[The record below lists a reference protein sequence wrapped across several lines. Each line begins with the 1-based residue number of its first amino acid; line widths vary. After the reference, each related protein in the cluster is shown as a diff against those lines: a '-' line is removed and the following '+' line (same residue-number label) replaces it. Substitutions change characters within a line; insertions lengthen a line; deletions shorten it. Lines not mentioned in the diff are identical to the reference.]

1 MGAPFE
7 WSGRTDGEGPAH
19 RRFFHT
25 VTRSGFRGSLRG
37 SSVAPQDA
45 ASLAPQPAKV
55 RPDVALIGF
64 ASDEGVRRNKGRVGA
79 AQGPGALRAALGSLA
94 VHEDLVVVDHG
105 DVSVQDGDLE
115 GGHRRLG
122 DAVAAAGADGALTVV
137 LGGGHETA
145 YGSHLGL
152 GPRPRMGVLNLDA
165 HFDLREADVPTSG
178 TPFLQIARERQAA
191 GVEMQYAVVGISRTS
206 NTGVLFETARSIG
219 ARWLL
224 DDDSQE
230 VEPTREF
237 VEAFLADLDE
247 VYLTIDLDVLPA
259 AVAPGVSAPAAL
271 GVPPFVVQAVCDAV
285 VDSGKLVH
293 LDVTELNPSL
303 DVDQRTAKVAA
314 RLIHRVITRE
324 TARRHRA

>member
-7 WSGRTDGEGPAH
+7 WSGRTDGEGSAH

-25 VTRSGFRGSLRG
+25 VTRPGAGT
-37 SSVAPQDA
+37 
-45 ASLAPQPAKV
+45 
-55 RPDVALIGF
+55 RPDAALIGF

-105 DVSVQDGDLE
+105 DVSVEADDLE
-115 GGHRRLG
+115 GGQRRLG
-122 DAVAAAGADGALTVV
+122 EVVAAAAADGALTVV

-178 TPFLQIARERQAA
+178 TPFLQIARERRAT
-191 GVEMQYAVVGISRTS
+191 GVDMRYAVVGISRTS
-206 NTGVLFETARSIG
+206 NTGVLFETAESIG

-230 VEPTREF
+230 VGAAVGF
-237 VEAFLADLDE
+237 VRGFLDELDE

-271 GVPPFVVQAVCDAV
+271 GVPPFVIQAVCDVV
-285 VDSGKLVH
+285 VDSGKLIH
-293 LDVTELNPSL
+293 LDVTELNPGL

-324 TARRHRA
+324 SARRRRA

>member
-1 MGAPFE
+1 MGAPFA
-7 WSGRTDGEGPAH
+7 WTGRTDGDGPEH

-25 VTRSGFRGSLRG
+25 VATPESGAS
-37 SSVAPQDA
+37 PDA
-45 ASLAPQPAKV
+45 VL
-55 RPDVALIGF
+55 LGF

-79 AQGPGALRAALGSLA
+79 VDGPTALRSALGSLA

-105 DVSVQDGDLE
+105 DVSVDDGDLE
-115 GGHRRLG
+115 GGHARLG
-122 DAVAAAGADGALTVV
+122 EALAVARDTAPLSVV

-165 HFDLREADVPTSG
+165 HFDLREAQVSTSG
-178 TPFLQIARERQAA
+178 TPFLQIARDRQAA
-191 GVEMQYAVVGISRTS
+191 GVEMDYAVVGISRTS
-206 NTGVLFETARSIG
+206 NTGVLFETAESLG

-224 DDDSQE
+224 DDDSQD
-230 VEPTREF
+230 VGPVIDF
-237 VEAFLADLDE
+237 VEDFLAGLDE

-285 VDSGKLVH
+285 VDSGKLIH

-314 RLIHRVITRE
+314 RLIHRVITRAA
-324 TARRHRA
+324 ARRKA